1 MEKEE
6 TVNQHDNIAR
16 SRPKLNNKL
25 KHILHTSHT
34 LFNKHR
40 KNIAVVFIVA
50 LITTVT
56 SLTIVFT
63 PGFTTQQIMVSPLTN
78 QMNSKNSQNNFILP
92 SNADDVKTLGVLL
105 LGSGGAGHQGGHL
118 TDAMQLLYIDFENSK
133 VSLISIP
140 RDIWI
145 KLPNGQSN
153 KINAAFHVDKN
164 FTKQEISNITGLPV
178 NYFIAIDFVGFTRTI
193 GYELDSIDVEVSQ
206 TLDDPWYPTTG
217 EELNTCGLSAE
228 EVHELSLS
236 FSGFELERQFP
247 CRYEHLYFEQGI
259 VHMDGGKAMKYVR
272 SRHGSSEG
280 DVARGKRQQ
289 EVLVAMK
296 NKLLT
301 LKTLDN
307 IPALYQQFSTH
318 VQTDIGLDIAQ
329 YLTPLLLNSKNYQ
342 FIAINLSPTN
352 VLSASTSNTGASILV
367 SKEGNDIWKSTHQF
381 IQETLKGN

>member
-6 TVNQHDNIAR
+6 TVNQYDSISR
-16 SRPKLNNKL
+16 SKPKLNNKL
-25 KHILHTSHT
+25 KNILHTLHT

-40 KNIAVVFIVA
+40 KTIAVVLIVA
-50 LITTVT
+50 LITTIT
-56 SLTIVFT
+56 SLTIVFVS
-63 PGFTTQQIMVSPLTN
+63 GFTTQQMMVSPLIKDQATEN
-78 QMNSKNSQNNFILP
+78 YQNTFQLP
-92 SNADDVKTLGVLL
+92 KDLENIKTLGILL
-105 LGSGGAGHQGGHL
+105 LGQGGAGHQGGYL

-153 KINAAFHVDKN
+153 KINAAFQVDKN

-206 TLDDPWYPTTG
+206 TFDDPWYPTTG
-217 EELNTCGLSAE
+217 EELNTCGLSEE

-247 CRYEHLYFEQGI
+247 CRYEHLYFKQGI

-301 LKTLDN
+301 LKALDN

-318 VQTDIGLDIAQ
+318 VQTDIELDIAQ
-329 YLTPLLLNSKNYQ
+329 YLAPLLLNSKNYQ

-367 SKEGNDIWKSTHQF
+367 SKEGNDIWSSTHQF